1 MKRDKFIGKKLL
13 LMGSKFYNAKKLPT
27 ALEKKIDEAI
37 KRKMLIIVGEAPG
50 SCWLF
55 QDYLK
60 SKDYKKVIVGH
71 AKSIRYNAGNW
82 ETKQYGFSVIER
94 EQNMIDEC
102 DSAIIIWT
110 DKSGVIAENLELLKR
125 LEKPTFIYEYYTKA
139 KTGKADWLDPNR
151 VFDAYFDW
159 KNLQRKYKYQ
169 PRPCTQRR
177 DKEK

>member
-1 MKRDKFIGKKLL
+1 MQNEFTGKKLL
-13 LMGSKFYNAKKLPT
+13 LMGSKFFKAEKLPDE
-27 ALEKKIDEAI
+27 LKDKIDQAI
-37 KRKMLIIVGEAPG
+37 KKKMSIIVGEAPG

-55 QDYLK
+55 QDYLQTK
-60 SKDYKKVIVGH
+60 NYKKVIVGH

-82 ETKQYGFSVIER
+82 QTKQFGSDVMER

-125 LEKPTFIYEYYTKA
+125 LEKPVFLYEYTTKT
-139 KTGKADWLDPNR
+139 KKGKADWLDPNR

-169 PRPCTQRR
+169 
-177 DKEK
+177 KK

>member
-1 MKRDKFIGKKLL
+1 MQNKLTGKKLL
-13 LMGSKFYNAKKLPT
+13 LMGSKFFKAEKLPP
-27 ALEKKIDEAI
+27 ALENKIDEAI
-37 KRKMLIIVGEAPG
+37 KQKMIIIVGEVPG

-60 SKDYKKVIVGH
+60 SKDYKKVIVGY

-82 ETKQYGFSVIER
+82 ETKQYGFSVPER

-125 LEKPTFIYEYYTKA
+125 LEKPVFLYEYTTKTKKGIA
-139 KTGKADWLDPNR
+139 GWLDRTR
-151 VFDAYFDW
+151 VFDSYYDW

-169 PRPCTQRR
+169 
-177 DKEK
+177 KK